1 MSTSGST
8 RGSRQPR
15 QEPPATPVESPYV
28 NQNTGMVVG
37 EQGIKLPAPSRFA
50 GKKGTLMDFIN
61 QTDLYMAY
69 YQEQFMKPEARNLF
83 LISYLE
89 GDAAKAMGP
98 QFQEYLRAREP
109 GAMQDDQTPFMNE
122 RNYVR
127 GQLIAYF
134 KDTTEERQLE
144 RKLMTVVQKGP
155 ATEYTAKFRGIAVRL
170 SWSKSAQ
177 MAQYRRGLK
186 EEIKDE
192 LATQNDPESLGQLI
206 SMAHAIDN
214 RLHERRLERKA
225 FGTKGNLGKKEN
237 VSAATAK
244 PTRKGRGGGNKKQK
258 DLSKVEC
265 YGCHKKGHYKNK
277 CPNLEQVA
285 AVTVPHCDSE
295 FAYECQDDNC
305 TVHWGKKES
314 LIHRQRKFELETQE
328 AYGSWDQVAAVNSE
342 DPGSPDPQWA
352 NDSSS
357 SHYGSDGFPK
367 PEELDS
373 LRPRRGEESSS
384 SEEGELLPEN
394 DSQSSLV
401 EVLQADR
408 EVSNELIANLRERLE
423 SADAQVRDLWAR
435 VEKAEE
441 YAQLMTTEHPLNALI
456 AVLSPHEVT
465 VLTGSIARLAMVT
478 RFEELFTSVAKEVS
492 KQEMGG
498 LAVIEGLVSRR
509 IRETLQAEPCG
520 DPLDVV
526 HVNVPRGSRFL
537 RDGGVLLPDRRLVPW
552 ELRNRARML
561 ANEIR
566 ALPEHEAEIPPSK
579 FASPLDFVEP
589 NAPKSGESKN

>member
-1 MSTSGST
+1 
-8 RGSRQPR
+8 
-15 QEPPATPVESPYV
+15 
-28 NQNTGMVVG
+28 
-37 EQGIKLPAPSRFA
+37 
-50 GKKGTLMDFIN
+50 
-61 QTDLYMAY
+61 
-69 YQEQFMKPEARNLF
+69 
-83 LISYLE
+83 
-89 GDAAKAMGP
+89 
-98 QFQEYLRAREP
+98 
-109 GAMQDDQTPFMNE
+109 
-122 RNYVR
+122 
-127 GQLIAYF
+127 
-134 KDTTEERQLE
+134 
-144 RKLMTVVQKGP
+144 MTVVQKGP
-155 ATEYTAKFRGIAVRL
+155 ASEYTAKFRGIAVGL
-170 SWSKSAQ
+170 AWSEAAQ

-192 LATQNDPESLGQLI
+192 LATQSDPESLGQLI
-206 SMAHAIDN
+206 TRVHAIDN

-244 PTRKGRGGGNKKQK
+244 PPRKGRGGSKKKQK

-285 AVTVPHCDSE
+285 AVTVPQCDSE

-314 LIHRQRKFELETQE
+314 LIRRQKGFEQETQD
-328 AYGSWDQVAAVNSE
+328 AYEEWDQVAAVNSE
-342 DPGSPDPQWA
+342 GPSSPDPQWLE
-352 NDSSS
+352 DSDSE
-357 SHYGSDGFPK
+357 HYGSEGFPK

-373 LRPRRGEESSS
+373 LGPKRGEESSS
-384 SEEGELLPEN
+384 SEEGLLFPEN

-401 EVLQADR
+401 SILQADR
-408 EVSNELIANLRERLE
+408 EVSNELIANLRGRMEFAE
-423 SADAQVRDLWAR
+423 AQVTDLWAR

-441 YAQLMTTEHPLNALI
+441 HAQQMTTEHPLNALI
-456 AVLSPHEVT
+456 AVLNPHEVT
-465 VLTGSIARLAMVT
+465 VLTGSMARLAMVT

-498 LAVIEGLVSRR
+498 LAIIEGLVSRR

-526 HVNVPRGSRFL
+526 HVKIPRGSRFL
-537 RDGGVLLPDRRLVPW
+537 KDGGVLLPDRRLVPW
-552 ELRNRARML
+552 ELRNRARTL

-579 FASPLDFVEP
+579 FLTPLDYVEP
-589 NAPKSGESKN
+589 EAPESSGSKN